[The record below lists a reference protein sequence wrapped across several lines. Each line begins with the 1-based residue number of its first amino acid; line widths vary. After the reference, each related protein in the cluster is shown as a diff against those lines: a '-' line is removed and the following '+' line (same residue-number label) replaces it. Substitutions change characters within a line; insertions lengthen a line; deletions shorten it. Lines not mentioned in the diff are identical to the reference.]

1 MDTLQRFPLVWCPT
15 TQAEIA
21 GTCPQKLSKC
31 TAGPNVGHG
40 AAQAS
45 PIRLLQASRRRG
57 RHVVEAVNHLKVSVL
72 AESRDPVPD
81 G

>member
-1 MDTLQRFPLVWCPT
+1 MDTLPRFPLVWCPT

-45 PIRLLQASRRRG
+45 PIRLLQAFSAQAKRHC
-57 RHVVEAVNHLKVSVL
+57 RHVVEAVNHLKV
-72 AESRDPVPD
+72 
-81 G
+81 

>member
-45 PIRLLQASRRRG
+45 PIRLLQASRRRQNAI
-57 RHVVEAVNHLKVSVL
+57 VAT
-72 AESRDPVPD
+72 
-81 G
+81 